1 MLKRQLIVTSALLL
15 SVFLLCGCSN
25 NKETRAAWLA
35 TLPSSG
41 IYGSGTDL
49 ATALIP
55 DGMAAE
61 LPQKLQ
67 SLIESTSDAARN
79 AHTYSRYVKVLGD
92 YHGGMI
98 TVERSQ
104 EDYLRWI
111 DGESTWS
118 DGSDIYD
125 NKYRPGWLLLST
137 TTWDADKWNINIAQT
152 CQWLEKPD
160 IADFEDKLDFSYASG
175 YFIENSFESFYG
187 YLAEDGYHI
196 EPVTDNQVPATSNIL
211 WDYDGNWTSWTEEAA
226 PDRTIHVEW
235 THMHTSDAGR
245 SEETLFYTAK
255 IRKKLSDNIPE
266 NDIWPGHSEYSPKL
280 LYTVRYT
287 IDPTDSVGNFF
298 HTLFKS
304 KNKLSTIRLYMKGEI
319 ADDAAYSYNGSSKGY
334 IESDEDMKARNHEIF
349 VFNTF
354 NSILGRDPSADE
366 VDKWMLKF
374 EGIEGYAVAGGD
386 ELIVEC
392 IDSEEFSSRSLRS
405 IQIVNAIRSAAKLE
419 NFGDSSQFQWV
430 KRIDEGLKPVEAAK
444 ELVKS
449 DDFVLYC
456 NECDILPSWEL
467 TD

>member
-1 MLKRQLIVTSALLL
+1 MLKRQLIFTSALLL
-15 SVFLLCGCSN
+15 SVFLLCGCST

-67 SLIESTSDAARN
+67 SLIESASDAARN

-160 IADFEDKLDFSYASG
+160 IADFEDRLDFSYASG
-175 YFIENSFESFYG
+175 YFIENSFESSLIGF
-187 YLAEDGYHI
+187 
-196 EPVTDNQVPATSNIL
+196 
-211 WDYDGNWTSWTEEAA
+211 
-226 PDRTIHVEW
+226 
-235 THMHTSDAGR
+235 TH
-245 SEETLFYTAK
+245 L
-255 IRKKLSDNIPE
+255 
-266 NDIWPGHSEYSPKL
+266 
-280 LYTVRYT
+280 
-287 IDPTDSVGNFF
+287 
-298 HTLFKS
+298 
-304 KNKLSTIRLYMKGEI
+304 
-319 ADDAAYSYNGSSKGY
+319 
-334 IESDEDMKARNHEIF
+334 
-349 VFNTF
+349 
-354 NSILGRDPSADE
+354 
-366 VDKWMLKF
+366 
-374 EGIEGYAVAGGD
+374 
-386 ELIVEC
+386 
-392 IDSEEFSSRSLRS
+392 
-405 IQIVNAIRSAAKLE
+405 
-419 NFGDSSQFQWV
+419 
-430 KRIDEGLKPVEAAK
+430 
-444 ELVKS
+444 
-449 DDFVLYC
+449 
-456 NECDILPSWEL
+456 
-467 TD
+467 